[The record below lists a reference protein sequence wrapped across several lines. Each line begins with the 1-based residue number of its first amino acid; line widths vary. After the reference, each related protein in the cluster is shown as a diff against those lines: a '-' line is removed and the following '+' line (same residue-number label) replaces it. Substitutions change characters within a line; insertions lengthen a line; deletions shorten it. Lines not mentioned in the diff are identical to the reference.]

1 MYHKEEYIKVHNKK
15 RFYKT
20 VLFAALLTA
29 MIVGSSI
36 SVVEVN
42 GYGIPLFEPAMAS
55 SSIRGLQSVI
65 VIPVTFRDLS
75 NTTSLDMV
83 RSRVFVD
90 VAEYIDDVSRGAV
103 TLSGDVAPQWYQLSR
118 SYSWYNEGQE
128 RLQSLLMDAVRAA
141 DRDVDYQ
148 EYDLIM
154 IIRAGDDETRSL
166 NEEDLKNFYSTGRI
180 PLTTRDGRFAVGVSC
195 LSEIDP
201 LGPYMKL
208 LLLSLGLPDL
218 YVDGFTVGEWCLLGH
233 GLWAA
238 NGTKPVHPCA
248 WTLIKAGW
256 MDEPEVEQILKGDEK
271 TVVLSP
277 LGTGEDLRVIKLP
290 ITDSQYYLVETR
302 LKTGWD
308 KELPSEGVLITYIS
322 EGWIDRAGVVKVIDG
337 TPSTPGLEDAALQP
351 GKFFENK
358 SAQITIEVVSSTS
371 EGYTIRIDR
380 SGKSSTA
387 NLTIHTPYVEIPI
400 IVDDIEYKTGENG
413 TLTLHMKVGSHQ
425 IQVEPLIDHENKSR
439 SSFKGWDD
447 GVSTSNRT
455 IQIEAPTTYIEA
467 EYSKEFY
474 LEILSTYGVPEG
486 EGWYPE
492 GSLAEISVNPKM
504 NHDNN
509 TRHIFDSWKI
519 NNEVQFT
526 HETTM
531 TITQPIKAEVQWLT
545 EYNISFT
552 VEGLP
557 EETKLDLSING
568 DINNFTIPFTYTT
581 WHTKNM
587 SLLFNVEPE
596 TIIENWITYHL
607 QGYVDTQGNS
617 VNSPLVVEKPLIVR
631 AVYNTSSKSQ
641 DPIPSPPATMQ
652 NMTDTARDFLSILS
666 KSWDE
671 FISSHETIANTYNTT
686 AAPASW
692 AFSRAQSLYGDNTD
706 TSGPA
711 ILTATMFLAIII
723 GIVYL
728 MPVAVA
734 LACLGTWRLNWRPRF
749 KRLIPV
755 LVVLI
760 IGVILSLFIVLYSSP
775 TLIIL
780 GWIGLI
786 VTGVA
791 SALLAALT
799 VATAAAKPFTR
810 QQVAS

>member
-1 MYHKEEYIKVHNKK
+1 MSNKK
-15 RFYKT
+15 RYDKIVIVIAFLT
-20 VLFAALLTA
+20 VMT
-29 MIVGSSI
+29 VGSLV
-36 SVVEVN
+36 SVVRIN
-42 GYGIPLFEPAMAS
+42 CSGIPLFEPAMAS
-55 SSIRGLQSVI
+55 SSIRGVQSII
-65 VIPVTFRDLS
+65 VIPITFRDLS
-75 NTTSLDMV
+75 NTTSLEMV

-103 TLSGDVAPQWYQLSR
+103 TLSGDVAPRWYQLSR

-128 RLQSLLMDAVRAA
+128 RLQNLLMDAVRAA
-141 DRDVDYQ
+141 DRDVDYR

-166 NEEDLKNFYSTGRI
+166 NEDDLKNFYSTGRI

-201 LGPYMKL
+201 LGPYVKL

-233 GLWAA
+233 GLWAV

-248 WTLIKAGW
+248 WTLMKAGW

-271 TVVLSP
+271 TVMLSS

-290 ITDSQYYLVETR
+290 VTDSQYYLVETR

-308 KELPSEGVLITYIS
+308 KEIPSEGVLITYIS

-351 GKFFENK
+351 GKLFENK
-358 SAQITIEVVSSTS
+358 SAQITLEVVSSNS
-371 EGYTIRIDR
+371 EGYTILVDR
-380 SGKSSTA
+380 SGKPSTA
-387 NLTIHTPYVEIPI
+387 NLTIHTPYNEIPI
-400 IVDDIEYKTGENG
+400 IVDDVEYKTGENG

-439 SSFKGWDD
+439 SIFKVWDD

-455 IQIEAPTTYIEA
+455 IQIEAPTTSIGV
-467 EYSKEFY
+467 EYNKEFY
-474 LEILSTYGVPEG
+474 LEILSSYGVPEG

-492 GSLAEISVNPKM
+492 GSQAKISVHSKI
-504 NHDNN
+504 NHENN
-509 TRHIFDSWKI
+509 TRHIFCRWKI
-519 NNEVQFT
+519 NNEVQST
-526 HETTM
+526 PES
-531 TITQPIKAEVQWLT
+531 TINMTQPIKAEVQWLT

-557 EETKLDLSING
+557 ENTSLDLSIND
-568 DINNFTIPFTYTT
+568 DINNYTIPFTYTT
-581 WHTKNM
+581 WHLKNI
-587 SLLFNVEPE
+587 SLLFKVEPE
-596 TIIENWITYHL
+596 TIVENWITYYL
-607 QGYVDTQGNS
+607 QGYVDSQGNS
-617 VNSPLVVEKPLIVR
+617 INSPFVVEKPLIVR
-631 AVYNTSSKSQ
+631 AIYNTSSESRG
-641 DPIPSPPATMQ
+641 PIPSPPATMQ

-671 FISSHETIANTYNTT
+671 FISSHETIANTYNTS

-692 AFSRAQSLYGDNTD
+692 AFSKAQSLYSDNTD

-734 LACLGTWRLNWRPRF
+734 LVCLGTWRLNWRPRF
-749 KRLIPV
+749 KRLIPI

-760 IGVILSLFIVLYSSP
+760 IGVILSLFIVLYNSP

-780 GWIGLI
+780 GWMGLI

-799 VATAAAKPFTR
+799 VATAAAKPFTK
-810 QQVAS
+810 QQVAN